1 MNSLKNDD
9 EGVKENVME
18 TISQILKNDDRLEE
32 IGDIINCP
40 EYVENIKK
48 PKQIE

>member
-1 MNSLKNDD
+1 VESLKNGD

-18 TISQILKNDDRLEE
+18 TISQILKDEDRVEE

-40 EYVENIKK
+40 EYVENIK
-48 PKQIE
+48 

>member
-1 MNSLKNDD
+1 MESLKNGD

-18 TISQILKNDDRLEE
+18 TISQILKDEDRVEE

-40 EYVENIKK
+40 EYVENIK
-48 PKQIE
+48 